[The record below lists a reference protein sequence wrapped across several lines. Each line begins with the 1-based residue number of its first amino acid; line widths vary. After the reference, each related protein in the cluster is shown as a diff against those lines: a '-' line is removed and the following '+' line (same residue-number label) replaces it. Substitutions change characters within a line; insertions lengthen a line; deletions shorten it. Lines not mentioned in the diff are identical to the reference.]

1 MGPFS
6 TATTVFFR
14 FSTFRGR
21 AQRCGGFRY
30 WCNTTNC
37 YSCSLFCTILLEFS
51 SMCLCKNLFPSSSN
65 PRLPFSILKENKT
78 LCLESA
84 NGRCSVKKMFFFVTS
99 PWCGHCLTYFARE
112 DLSRKRLLFPQ
123 IILPEMRAE
132 GIRSLRNSA
141 VLVQ

>member
-1 MGPFS
+1 MQSWWLMRLKNQYCFASLFITCLIGQ
-6 TATTVFFR
+6 T
-14 FSTFRGR
+14 GCLILYR
-21 AQRCGGFRY
+21 A
-30 WCNTTNC
+30 
-37 YSCSLFCTILLEFS
+37 SSSLFCTILLELS
-51 SMCLCKNLFPSSSN
+51 SMCLCKISFLSSSN
-65 PRLPFSILKENKT
+65 PRLPFSVLKENKT

-112 DLSRKRLLFPQ
+112 DLSHKRLLFPQ